1 MKKAGR
7 ILLIFNEVIASL
19 SILIPAVLDVALFGT
34 HSYISYH
41 LEEYV
46 LPIII
51 CLLLPLG
58 LIKPGWP
65 LSRVY
70 ATIGGLLVSVFGIQ
84 WLNTLIATVFGL
96 SFELDN
102 RNLIISISIVFLCF
116 FNIVIS
122 SFAAWDW
129 AGEKRAA
136 FLQGESGKLQK
147 IQNITLKIIQVLIIV
162 VILLLVFGFEFTLFM
177 FGIVLIYGI
186 LPRLSE
192 RSAVKVVWPADL
204 MNATT
209 ACLNTET
216 IQGDMQA
223 LGLLERLQ
231 LMPQKKD
238 IPSRVELLV
247 MISQVQY
254 RLGDFDKAKE
264 CIRETSE
271 LNTMIIKQEGVYTD
285 ATLHQKATLH
295 DVSCRIS
302 GTLKDYGQE
311 LDDCM
316 TAIHTMENYANTNAY
331 RIEIANAYIEKA
343 DAQRGLGQYG
353 EALEA
358 CARASAKLEQVPSD
372 GSALEKSTYALLN
385 RVKAEILLDS
395 GRIDEAE
402 ECASKSIKM
411 YDGMREGYDCAIG
424 AAHLIMSKIQS
435 KRGNSEK
442 AAEEF
447 LLAET
452 LIGDRYGKEHPI
464 YKEMIASSS
473 PVPASPKLE

>member
-1 MKKAGR
+1 
-7 ILLIFNEVIASL
+7 
-19 SILIPAVLDVALFGT
+19 
-34 HSYISYH
+34 
-41 LEEYV
+41 
-46 LPIII
+46 
-51 CLLLPLG
+51 LG
-58 LIKPGWP
+58 LIKPEWP
-65 LSRVY
+65 LSWVF
-70 ATIGGLLVSVFGIQ
+70 TIIGAFLVSTFGIQ
-84 WLNTLIATVFGL
+84 WMI
-96 SFELDN
+96 S
-102 RNLIISISIVFLCF
+102 LIIEVNWLSSEVNDVISTWSFLNYLPIIILCIA
-116 FNIVIS
+116 NIVIS
-122 SFAAWDW
+122 LIAAWDW

-162 VILLLVFGFEFTLFM
+162 VILLLVFGFEFTLVM
-177 FGIVLIYGI
+177 FDIVLIYGI
-186 LPRLSE
+186 LPWLSE

-238 IPSRVELLV
+238 IHSRVELLV

-358 CARASAKLEQVPSD
+358 CARASAKLEQVTSD

-473 PVPASPKLE
+473 PVPASLKLE